1 MSEVKVDTI
10 SERTAANG
18 VAVDGVTIKDSG
30 LTIPSGGTLT
40 VASGATIDASAGTAT
55 GFGGD
60 NTPAWQVYLSSSQDP
75 ADDTFVKLT
84 CDSSV
89 YDTDSGYDGTTNY
102 RYTIPTG
109 EGGKYFIYAQIAM
122 HSTSGTGNVM
132 VQGYLQIRKNGT
144 TVIENQF
151 YANNYGKTYAPN
163 LSMALDL
170 SAGDYLE
177 CWGLQNTNDSSEV
190 WADGLTPIQSGWG
203 GFKMIGV

>member
-144 TVIENQF
+144 TVLEHQF
-151 YANNYGKTYAPN
+151 YPNNYGKTYAPN
-163 LSMALDL
+163 LSGALDL

>member
-40 VASGATIDASAGTAT
+40 VASGATITNSGTAT

-60 NTPAWQVYLSSSQDP
+60 NTPAGQVYLSSSQDP

-144 TVIENQF
+144 TVLEHQF
-151 YANNYGKTYAPN
+151 YPNNYGKTYAPN